1 MFQLRIQYVIKL
13 NKEILKGFY
22 MLMKATDCDIKSV
35 GMKEHIPGYCGK
47 LFSMKK
53 TVSPLL
59 EMNLLYDHLT

>member
-1 MFQLRIQYVIKL
+1 
-13 NKEILKGFY
+13 
-22 MLMKATDCDIKSV
+22 MKATDCDIKSV